1 MRAGWNPARRNR
13 NVGTKAHGYGSDNKL
28 VIAESWREAKRFYER
43 LDSYVLVKRR
53 VADHDMTF
61 MIEPTRPGWFYPC
74 TIEDV
79 CCALSHLPSAHVANF
94 SLIVMRQPTRKQR
107 VLSPVWG
114 RAVFVFDAPDYSGAA
129 IVLESQNDEP
139 LAWPIS
145 LSPERTRELDRLRA
159 DGHEVRRSKRRFE
172 ISTTPDSLRNTVLYR
187 TLLHEVG
194 HHVDHSRR
202 SAEEWQGVT
211 STERE
216 DFAHRY
222 AAEMRE
228 RLQDLGVMPFAQ
240 RIGDGAL
247 LEDGLRLEWFQAA
260 R

>member
-1 MRAGWNPARRNR
+1 MRAGWNPVRRNR
-13 NVGTKAHGYGSDNKL
+13 NVGTKAHGHGSNNKL
-28 VIAESWREAKRFYER
+28 VIPESWHEAKCFYER
-43 LDSYVLVKRR
+43 LDSYVVVKRR
-53 VADHDMTF
+53 VAEHDLTF

-74 TIEDV
+74 TVEDI
-79 CCALSHLPSAHVANF
+79 CCALLHVPSEHVANF

-107 VLSPVWG
+107 MLSPVWG
-114 RAVFVFDAPDYSGAA
+114 RAVFVFDAPDCSGAA
-129 IVLESQNDEP
+129 IVLEAQNDEP

-145 LSPERTRELDRLRA
+145 LSPERARELDRLRA
-159 DGHEVRRSKRRFE
+159 DGHEVHKSKRRFE

-202 SAEEWQGVT
+202 SVEEWHGRT
-211 STERE
+211 PTERE
-216 DFAHRY
+216 DYAHRY

-228 RLQDLGVMPFAQ
+228 RLQGLGVMPFSR
-240 RIGDGAL
+240 RIDDGTL
-247 LEDGLRLEWFQAA
+247 LQEGLKLEWFQAA